1 MTHEIPLQHERVDDI
16 PLLIGLMQQLHLPEL
31 MERHLGSHHLH
42 EGLSNGWLAST
53 WMAFILSQANH
64 CKVSVRDWA
73 RSLQHTLQTLCGQSL
88 RDVELSDDR
97 LSILLRRLAEADWSS
112 LEKDLWQATCEVY
125 EIAPTCIR
133 LDATTSYGYH
143 AVAEGGLMQHGHSK
157 DHRPDL
163 PQLKLMAAAAQPSG
177 QLLACDLHPGN
188 AADDP
193 LYVPLI
199 QRVRAQLGRSGLLY
213 AGDCKMASLATRA
226 DVVVHKDYYLTPLP
240 LTGETATDL
249 AVWIE
254 AVVTKRQA
262 VVDLRRRTEDD
273 KIEVFAVGY
282 ERERNLTTTVAG
294 TRVSWT
300 ERVQVIQSRALA
312 AKQSQALEGRL
323 RQAKAAVEAFTPT
336 VGRGQRQ
343 YREEAPLSEAIAVIM
358 KKYQVS
364 SLLCVHW
371 EREEQEETRY
381 QGRGRGGANRAKQ
394 VLVSVRY
401 QITAVERAEAEIG
414 LAKARLGWRVQV
426 TNLPRQEY
434 SLLQC
439 VLTYNEGWSLERD
452 FHLFKDVPLG
462 IRPLYVREEDQIIGL
477 TRLLTIALRLLTLFE
492 LRVRAGLAEAGD
504 ELAGL
509 YEGQPK
515 RKTARPTGTR
525 ILKAIARME
534 ITIACL
540 NAGDDNRWHLTKLPP
555 LLLRLLELLN
565 LSPNLYTSLIG
576 NSG

>member
-1 MTHEIPLQHERVDDI
+1 MTHNIELQHERVDDI

-31 MERHLGSHHLH
+31 LERHLGSHHLH
-42 EGLSNGWLAST
+42 EGLSNGWLACV

-64 CKVSVRDWA
+64 CKASVRDWA
-73 RSLQHTLQTLCGQSL
+73 RSHQHTLQTLCGQSL
-88 RDVELSDDR
+88 RDVEFSDDR
-97 LSILLRRLAEADWSS
+97 LGIILRRFAEADWPA

-125 EIAPTCIR
+125 EIVPTCIR
-133 LDATTSYGYH
+133 VDATTSYGYH
-143 AVAEGGLMQHGHSK
+143 TVTEDGLMQHGHSK

-213 AGDCKMASLATRA
+213 AGDCKMAALATRA
-226 DVVVHKDYYLTPLP
+226 DVVAHNDYYLTPLP
-240 LTGETATDL
+240 LTGETPTAFAD
-249 AVWIE
+249 WIE
-254 AVVTKRQA
+254 AVVEKRQA
-262 VVDLRRRTEDD
+262 VVDLSRLTEDD

-282 ERERNLTTTVAG
+282 ELERDLTTTVDGAS
-294 TRVSWT
+294 VSWT
-300 ERVQVIQSRALA
+300 ERVQVIQSLALA
-312 AKQSQALEGRL
+312 AKRGKALEERL
-323 RQAKAAVEAFTPT
+323 QKAKEEIGALTPA

-343 YREEAPLSEAIAVIM
+343 YREEAALRAAIAAIL
-358 KKYQVS
+358 KQQQVS
-364 SLLCVHW
+364 GLLSVQW
-371 EREEQEETRY
+371 QREEQEETRY
-381 QGRGRGGANRAKQ
+381 QGRGRGGANRVKQ
-394 VLVSVRY
+394 VLVNVRY
-401 QITAVERAEAEIG
+401 QVTSVERVEGEIE
-414 LAKARLGWRVQV
+414 LAKARLGWRIQV
-426 TNLPRQEY
+426 TNLHEQQC
-434 SLLQC
+434 SLLHC

-492 LRVRAGLAEAGD
+492 LRVRAGLAATGE
-504 ELAGL
+504 EMVGL

-525 ILKAIARME
+525 LLKAIARLE

-540 NAGDDNRWHLTKLPP
+540 DAGQDRSWHLTNLPP